1 MKYIGVRGHRGAG
14 KISIS
19 YLLGNTLEYLI
30 KNKGV
35 IQDDYNTLYANLKQ
49 KSSKLISNQIKK

>member
-1 MKYIGVRGHRGAG
+1 MKYIGVRGHRGAC

-30 KNKGV
+30 KNKSV
-35 IQDDYNTLYANLKQ
+35 IQDDYNTLYDAWVDDVMTDENC
-49 KSSKLISNQIKK
+49 I